1 MNWWV
6 KCISAAIVKMASRNV
21 AFKASRMRDSIMEGQ
36 DEFIM
41 RESDNVDVGSGSGW
55 LLPMPRQIC
64 STKNA
69 LSLLSKLLLTD
80 IW

>member
-1 MNWWV
+1 
-6 KCISAAIVKMASRNV
+6 
-21 AFKASRMRDSIMEGQ
+21 MEGQ